1 MSPPPTYEDTETH
14 GREVDHCSGGLL
26 LAVAKD
32 SLRLPELSPG
42 LHQKFCRLVSTLLF
56 STPFRI
62 RTRFGDIFDVA
73 ECWERLAKPSRG
85 TMFTLSTPHNL
96 KIRDFPLTTK
106 HALNCSSSKTK
117 NSKAG
122 SVAPTRDSTSRAC
135 VIRRDGSAM
144 VHKMTCLGLAPAQM
158 ASRLSLPSHS
168 SRRRSNDDH

>member
-1 MSPPPTYEDTETH
+1 M
-14 GREVDHCSGGLL
+14 DHCSGGLL